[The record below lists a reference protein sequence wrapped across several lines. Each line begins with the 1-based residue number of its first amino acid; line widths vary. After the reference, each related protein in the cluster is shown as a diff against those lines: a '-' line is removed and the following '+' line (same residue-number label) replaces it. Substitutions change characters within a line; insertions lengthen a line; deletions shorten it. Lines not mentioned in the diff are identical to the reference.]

1 MIGALAATLFGAFT
15 TVIAATLVYAACAE
29 ALDRIDEGDQPDGL
43 DAYRGIVP
51 RLLPLTWTI
60 VRITIVAA
68 FLVVTLI
75 GIPVAIVYLIRK
87 ALTVQSIVIEE
98 RGSTSGLKRSGE
110 LVRGHE
116 LRVLA
121 IAGLLNG
128 TVALLG
134 PAIGVALMFVTS
146 ASLSLIN
153 LVSSLVYV
161 FVLPAVGIGI
171 ALLFFDLRI
180 RKEGEQAVPATGH
193 LEVTIVVMDE
203 GAASERAILERAL
216 EIRRRRH
223 LDGKIEVRLATSP
236 GGFVA
241 GEETAVV
248 NLLNGREAKPTFK
261 PPLPFQR
268 GVSGSPTLVQNV
280 ETLAHIA
287 LIARHGSDWFREVG
301 TAEQPGTA
309 LLTVTGAVG
318 RPGVYEVAFGTPLVS
333 LLFDA
338 GGVREEP
345 QAFLVGGY
353 FGTWVPATS
362 ARSLDLSETSLQE
375 RGAALGAGALAVLP
389 ASACGLVETAR
400 VTRYLATES
409 AGQCG
414 PCVHGLDAIARAL
427 ESLALPTG
435 APTSRLEGWLE
446 QVRGRGACRHPDGT
460 VRFVASALEA
470 FAAELEHH
478 VRGRCSGHGRAV
490 LPLDKRSR

>member
-1 MIGALAATLFGAFT
+1 VVVNGIEAEPVSGKDKLLLRHLPHLVLDGAVAVAQALGAR
-15 TVIAATLVYAACAE
+15 E
-29 ALDRIDEGDQPDGL
+29 
-43 DAYRGIVP
+43 
-51 RLLPLTWTI
+51 
-60 VRITIVAA
+60 
-68 FLVVTLI
+68 
-75 GIPVAIVYLIRK
+75 
-87 ALTVQSIVIEE
+87 
-98 RGSTSGLKRSGE
+98 
-110 LVRGHE
+110 
-116 LRVLA
+116 
-121 IAGLLNG
+121 
-128 TVALLG
+128 
-134 PAIGVALMFVTS
+134 
-146 ASLSLIN
+146 
-153 LVSSLVYV
+153 
-161 FVLPAVGIGI
+161 
-171 ALLFFDLRI
+171 
-180 RKEGEQAVPATGH
+180 
-193 LEVTIVVMDE
+193 TIVVMDE

-470 FAAELEHH
+470 FAGELEHH